1 MIDVTT
7 KICNGDDKE
16 LWGIVNNAGMCH
28 PGHVLWTEPDWYKK
42 VMALNFHAPVRII
55 HDLLPLL
62 KESKGRIVN
71 VTSVCGIVSS
81 PSNSTYCSSKFALE
95 ALSDALR
102 VELAPFGCNVIVLEP
117 TTMKTPLGMGWGDMW
132 KNNYDKADSLR
143 TSDHPEDWSVDF
155 HRTVSDMLKKNGED
169 PFITVKEIINAL
181 VLPVQKTRVLC
192 GEGAKAYRILQ
203 MMPDKWRDAIQ
214 QDPTGRKL
222 GDNQ

>member
-1 MIDVTT
+1 
-7 KICNGDDKE
+7 
-16 LWGIVNNAGMCH
+16 
-28 PGHVLWTEPDWYKK
+28 
-42 VMALNFHAPVRII
+42 MALNFHAPVRII

-62 KESKGRIVN
+62 KESKGRIAN

-117 TTMKTPLGMGWGDMW
+117 TTMKTPLGMGWGDQW
-132 KNNYDKADSLR
+132 KNNYDKADPLR
-143 TSDHPEDWSVDF
+143 TSDHPVDWSVDF
-155 HRTVSDMLKKNGED
+155 HQTITDMLKKNGED
-169 PFITVKEIINAL
+169 PFITVKEIVNAL

-222 GDNQ
+222 GDKQ